1 MSEAIVDIN
10 GLVFDVEF
18 DYQSAEKETL
28 EYPGC
33 PASID
38 ITGVKVQTVEV
49 GEFISTYWLG
59 RIEEELMGMAA

>member
-59 RIEEELMGMAA
+59 RIEEELMGMC

>member
-18 DYQSAEKETL
+18 DYQPKEAETL
-28 EYPGC
+28 YYPGC

-38 ITGVKVQTVEV
+38 ITGVKMQTVEV
-49 GEFISTYWLG
+49 GEIINPYWLD
-59 RIEEELMGMAA
+59 RIEETLMEIN

>member
-18 DYQSAEKETL
+18 DYQPKEAETMN
-28 EYPGC
+28 YPGC

-49 GEFISTYWLG
+49 GEIIDPYWMDRISET
-59 RIEEELMGMAA
+59 LMEMH

>member
-1 MSEAIVDIN
+1 MSEAIVDIS
-10 GLVFDVEF
+10 GLVFDVKF
-18 DYQSAEKETL
+18 DYQPKEAETMY
-28 EYPGC
+28 YPGC

-49 GEFISTYWLG
+49 GEIISKYWLG

>member
-18 DYQSAEKETL
+18 DYQPKEAETL
-28 EYPGC
+28 NFPGC

-49 GEFISTYWLG
+49 GEIISPYWLG
-59 RIEEELMGMAA
+59 RIEEELMEMC